1 MNSLVEKKIASPF
14 SKGRQHQLKFQ
25 SILSEAAQLFNWQG
39 SRATTLVDIAGSLKL
54 TKTCVYYY
62 VKTKED
68 LVYQCYVSS
77 CDMWLQK
84 ARQAN
89 SMDANGVEKIVE
101 MVRGHFDQYVDTLND
116 KAPHFAM
123 LAEVTSLDPEHA
135 EDIARRW
142 DEIFQLCCDMVDQG
156 MAQGLI
162 EKQDS
167 AIVSSAIFSIIQWF
181 PVWLN
186 RTHAANPQPVID
198 RVLDVLLNG
207 LAAERHQ
214 FAEIDFPDLS
224 HLALDSFDRDV
235 QNRTKREAFY
245 RVGSIFFNQ
254 KGYKG
259 TSLDEIASSLEVTKG
274 AFYYHIKN
282 KEELLYQCFNR
293 TLDVER
299 LLLAKADSA
308 QGTGVEKLELA
319 LRYLFNVQFSEDGP
333 LIRYRALPSLDQQHR
348 KQILKATSANSEQLG
363 AYIRQGLEDKTL
375 RNTDSSV
382 AQYMLS
388 GAVEASP
395 DLVYRVTDV
404 DSKALSAAYFNL
416 FVNGLT
422 SAGAEQG
429 ALSGGA
435 PNLSP

>member
-1 MNSLVEKKIASPF
+1 MNLAADKKIASPF

-68 LVYQCYVSS
+68 LVYQCYVAS
-77 CDMWLQK
+77 CDMWLEK

-89 SMDANGVEKIVE
+89 SLDANGVEKIVE
-101 MVRGHFDQYVDTLND
+101 MVRGHFNQYIDTLNG

-123 LAEVTSLDPEHA
+123 LTEVTSLDPNHA

-167 AIVSSAIFSIIQWF
+167 AVVSSAIFSIIQWF

-186 RTHAANPQPVID
+186 RSHAANPQPVVD
-198 RVLDVLLNG
+198 AVLDVMLNG
-207 LAAERHQ
+207 LAAQCHQ

-224 HLALDSFDRDV
+224 HPDLDSFDRDV
-235 QNRTKREAFY
+235 QNRMKREAFY

-299 LLLAKADSA
+299 LLLAEADSA

-333 LIRYRALPSLDQQHR
+333 LIRYRALPSLDQEHR
-348 KQILKATSANSEQLG
+348 KRILKATSANSEQLG

-375 RNTDSSV
+375 RDTDSSV

-395 DLVYRVTDV
+395 DLVNRVTNL
-404 DSKALSAAYFNL
+404 DSKALSAAYFHL
-416 FVNGLT
+416 FVNGLM
-422 SAGAEQG
+422 AVGAE
-429 ALSGGA
+429 
-435 PNLSP
+435 

>member
-1 MNSLVEKKIASPF
+1 MNSLVDKKIASPF

-214 FAEIDFPDLS
+214 FAKIDFPDLS

>member
-1 MNSLVEKKIASPF
+1 MNSLVDKKIASPF